1 MVYLFLSV
9 FDIFKVG
16 VGPSSSHTNGPMVA
30 TSLFLNFINNRSNI
44 IPGSKSFFRITCTL
58 YGSLSFTGK
67 GHHTDKAI
75 LHGMAGIIP
84 STYNE
89 KIGAEKLIKKYLNMT
104 ISPFVKGFPEIKF
117 YPNRDIIF
125 NFGPALKQ
133 HANGMIFSV
142 YDRDENLC
150 ATQTYFSVGGGFIKT
165 IKELEN
171 PSGGVIDKKV
181 PYPFSTAD
189 EMLDLSKKN

>member
-1 MVYLFLSV
+1 MYF
-9 FDIFKVG
+9 
-16 VGPSSSHTNGPMVA
+16 
-30 TSLFLNFINNRSNI
+30 
-44 IPGSKSFFRITCTL
+44 

-89 KIGAEKLIKKYLNMT
+89 KIGVEIDNEISKYDH
-104 ISPFVKGFPEIKF
+104 IIVKGFPEIKF

-125 NFGPALKQ
+125 NYGPALEQ

-142 YDRDENLC
+142 YDRDENYAPHKHIFQL
-150 ATQTYFSVGGGFIKT
+150 AGG
-165 IKELEN
+165 L
-171 PSGGVIDKKV
+171 
-181 PYPFSTAD
+181 
-189 EMLDLSKKN
+189 

>member
-1 MVYLFLSV
+1 MAYLFLSV

-89 KIGAEKLIKKYLNMT
+89 KIGIEIDEE
-104 ISPFVKGFPEIKF
+104 IS
-117 YPNRDIIF
+117 N
-125 NFGPALKQ
+125 
-133 HANGMIFSV
+133 
-142 YDRDENLC
+142 
-150 ATQTYFSVGGGFIKT
+150 
-165 IKELEN
+165 
-171 PSGGVIDKKV
+171 
-181 PYPFSTAD
+181 
-189 EMLDLSKKN
+189 